1 MSGPILPR
9 SLRAKPPVSVLV
21 IRWIVFLSIVS
32 LMLFAFV
39 KLVSFGAGFF
49 SSDPASVAPSNSASP
64 TKSEPETARTRC
76 QDKDIVLR
84 MELSESEIST
94 DQEVVLTAYL
104 TSISTEN
111 CFRDVGA
118 SANEIAVF
126 NADGSK
132 IWSSNRCP
140 VNRKQNLVT
149 LQPGDILKFTV
160 PWYGYKNSKV
170 CGEEAKPAQPGEVNV
185 VGYNGKVESE
195 PATLTVIK

>member
-9 SLRAKPPVSVLV
+9 SLRAKPPASVLV
-21 IRWIVFLSIVS
+21 IRWIVFLAVVS
-32 LMLFAFV
+32 LLLFAIV
-39 KLVSFGAGFF
+39 KLIGFGASLF
-49 SSDPASVAPSNSASP
+49 SGEPANVTPSNSASP
-64 TKSEPETARTRC
+64 TKTEAETARTRC

-84 MELSESEIST
+84 MELSESEIAT
-94 DQEVVLTAYL
+94 DQEVILTAYL

-126 NADGSK
+126 NAAGSK

-149 LQPGDILKFTV
+149 IQPGDILKFNV

-170 CGEEAKPAQPGEVNV
+170 CGEEAKPVQPGEVSV